1 MTPGGEGREW
11 YDAVYGG
18 FAEEVN
24 AAIRAEAF
32 GEEIGQNSWLT
43 ADEHRGFFDLL
54 DLDGSDE
61 VLEVASGSG
70 GPALFMVRESGCH
83 VTGVDLHDD
92 GVAAANAAAA
102 DLGLAGRARFLHV
115 DARGPLPFADASF
128 DALICIDSINHIYER
143 EQVLRD
149 WHRVLRPGGR
159 LLFTDPIV
167 VTGMLRREEMMLRSG
182 GMGEFVFSPPGLDEA
197 LLRSAGFG
205 EIQVQDRTPNMAAV
219 AGAWRSARARHEPQL
234 DEIEG
239 REANA
244 GFQDFLGAVER
255 LASERRLSRLA
266 FLARNPAA
274 A

>member
-18 FAEEVN
+18 LAEEVN
-24 AAIRAEAF
+24 AAIRADAF

-43 ADEHRGFFDLL
+43 ADEHRAFFDLL
-54 DLDGSDE
+54 DIDGSDE

-83 VTGVDLHDD
+83 VTGVDLHDE

-102 DLGLAGRARFLHV
+102 AADVGLAERARFLHV
-115 DARGPLPFADASF
+115 DAREPLPSTTRASMRSSASTRSTTSTSASRCCATGTACCAPTGAEH
-128 DALICIDSINHIYER
+128 D
-143 EQVLRD
+143 
-149 WHRVLRPGGR
+149 GR
-159 LLFTDPIV
+159 R
-167 VTGMLRREEMMLRSG
+167 GS
-182 GMGEFVFSPPGLDEA
+182 
-197 LLRSAGFG
+197 
-205 EIQVQDRTPNMAAV
+205 V
-219 AGAWRSARARHEPQL
+219 AERARHEPQL

-244 GFQDFLGAVER
+244 GFQDFLGAVEL

-266 FLARNPAA
+266 FLARKPAPA
-274 A
+274 